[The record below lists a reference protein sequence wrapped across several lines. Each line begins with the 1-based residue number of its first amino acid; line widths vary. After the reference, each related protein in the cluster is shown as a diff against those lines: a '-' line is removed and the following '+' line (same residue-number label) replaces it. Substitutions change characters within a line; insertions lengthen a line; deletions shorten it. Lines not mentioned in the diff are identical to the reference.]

1 MPRCIGS
8 DTRRFQVRG
17 ALEGVRTARMV
28 LITYSDSLTAGWESY
43 MKKYDDEEK
52 RREKLKQDKDI
63 LHAKISTA
71 RYPLQKLDINYG
83 QNKGKQY
90 SEDEDRFL
98 LVRLNHYGLER
109 DYAYD
114 MMKRDIG
121 EWPDF
126 R

>member
-1 MPRCIGS
+1 MR
-8 DTRRFQVRG
+8 
-17 ALEGVRTARMV
+17 
-28 LITYSDSLTAGWESY
+28 
-43 MKKYDDEEK
+43 KYDDEEK
-52 RREKLKQDKDI
+52 RREKLQQDKD
-63 LHAKISTA
+63 LLSAKISGA
-71 RYPLQKLDINYG
+71 RFPMQKLDISYG
-83 QNKGKQY
+83 QNKGKHY

>member
-1 MPRCIGS
+1 
-8 DTRRFQVRG
+8 
-17 ALEGVRTARMV
+17 V
-28 LITYSDSLTAGWESY
+28 LHATGWESY

-52 RREKLKQDKDI
+52 RREKLKQDKDV

-109 DYAYD
+109 DYTYD